1 MDILED
7 MQQEQQHEQEPQK
20 QQEKEYLLP
29 DGFGMSLDE
38 VRALILNKYDIK
50 VDKDDPILL
59 IVPILNA
66 CLHEQKKL
74 QDEYKEGLEN
84 VYQSVLN
91 NFLENLDKRLQSG
104 DLKVVTSQNNFL
116 DNVCKFFS
124 KTFFIQL
131 LLAVVFLQAFLMIF
145 FFGK

>member
-7 MQQEQQHEQEPQK
+7 IQEQDREQVQT

-74 QDEYKEGLEN
+74 QDVYREN
-84 VYQSVLN
+84 LKDVYQEVLEI
-91 NFLENLDKRLQSG
+91 FLENLDKRLQNG
-104 DLKVVTSQNNFL
+104 NCKVEVEAQKQNPRERLVLYGIIIFQ
-116 DNVCKFFS
+116 
-124 KTFFIQL
+124 TIT
-131 LLAVVFLQAFLMIF
+131 LLAVYFW
-145 FFGK
+145 

>member
-1 MDILED
+1 MEFLED

-74 QDEYKEGLEN
+74 QDVYREN
-84 VYQSVLN
+84 LKGVYQEVLEI
-91 NFLENLDKRLQSG
+91 FLENLDKRLQNG
-104 DLKVVTSQNNFL
+104 NCKVDVEA
-116 DNVCKFFS
+116 K
-124 KTFFIQL
+124 KTNSTLPLYGIIIFQTL
-131 LLAVVFLQAFLMIF
+131 ALLAVYFW
-145 FFGK
+145 

>member
-7 MQQEQQHEQEPQK
+7 IQEQEREQVQT

-74 QDEYKEGLEN
+74 QDEYEKSLKN
-84 VYQSVLN
+84 VYQEVLEV
-91 NFLENLDKRLQSG
+91 FLENLDKRLQNG
-104 DLKVVTSQNNFL
+104 NYKVDVEA
-116 DNVCKFFS
+116 K
-124 KTFFIQL
+124 KTNPRDTLPLYGIIIFQTLAL
-131 LLAVVFLQAFLMIF
+131 LTIYFW
-145 FFGK
+145 

>member
-1 MDILED
+1 MEFLED
-7 MQQEQQHEQEPQK
+7 MQVREQAQT

-38 VRALILNKYDIK
+38 MRALILNKYDIK

-74 QDEYKEGLEN
+74 QDVYREN
-84 VYQSVLN
+84 LKGVYQEILEI
-91 NFLENLDKRLQSG
+91 FLENLDKRLQNG
-104 DLKVVTSQNNFL
+104 NCKVGVEA
-116 DNVCKFFS
+116 K
-124 KTFFIQL
+124 KTNSTLPLYGIIIFQTL
-131 LLAVVFLQAFLMIF
+131 ALLAVYFW
-145 FFGK
+145 

>member
-38 VRALILNKYDIK
+38 IRALILNKYDIK

-74 QDEYKEGLEN
+74 QDEYKENLKG
-84 VYQSVLN
+84 VYQEVLEI
-91 NFLENLDKRLQSG
+91 FLENLDKRLQNG
-104 DLKVVTSQNNFL
+104 NYKVEAEAQKQNPRERLVLYGIIIFQ
-116 DNVCKFFS
+116 
-124 KTFFIQL
+124 TIT
-131 LLAVVFLQAFLMIF
+131 LLAVYFW
-145 FFGK
+145 

>member
-7 MQQEQQHEQEPQK
+7 IQEQEREQAQT

-74 QDEYKEGLEN
+74 QDVYREN
-84 VYQSVLN
+84 LKGVYQEVLEI
-91 NFLENLDKRLQSG
+91 FLENLDKRLQNG
-104 DLKVVTSQNNFL
+104 NCKVDVEAQKQNPRERLVLYGIIIFQ
-116 DNVCKFFS
+116 
-124 KTFFIQL
+124 TIT
-131 LLAVVFLQAFLMIF
+131 LLAVYFW
-145 FFGK
+145 

>member
-7 MQQEQQHEQEPQK
+7 IQQVREQAQT

-74 QDEYKEGLEN
+74 QDEYEKSLKN
-84 VYQSVLN
+84 VYQEVLEV
-91 NFLENLDKRLQSG
+91 FLENLDKRLQNG
-104 DLKVVTSQNNFL
+104 NYKVEVEAQKQNPRERLVLYGIIIFQ
-116 DNVCKFFS
+116 
-124 KTFFIQL
+124 TIT
-131 LLAVVFLQAFLMIF
+131 LLAVYFW
-145 FFGK
+145 

>member
-1 MDILED
+1 MELEIQED
-7 MQQEQQHEQEPQK
+7 MQQE

-74 QDEYKEGLEN
+74 QDEYKENLKG
-84 VYQSVLN
+84 VYQEVLEI
-91 NFLENLDKRLQSG
+91 FLENLDKRLQNG
-104 DLKVVTSQNNFL
+104 NCKVDVEAQKQNPRERLVLYGIIIFQ
-116 DNVCKFFS
+116 
-124 KTFFIQL
+124 TIT
-131 LLAVVFLQAFLMIF
+131 LLAVYFW
-145 FFGK
+145 

>member
-1 MDILED
+1 MEFLED
-7 MQQEQQHEQEPQK
+7 MQVREQAQT

-74 QDEYKEGLEN
+74 QDVYREN
-84 VYQSVLN
+84 LKGVYQEVLEI
-91 NFLENLDKRLQSG
+91 FLENLDKRLQNG
-104 DLKVVTSQNNFL
+104 NCKVDVEAQKQNPRERLVLYGIIIFQ
-116 DNVCKFFS
+116 
-124 KTFFIQL
+124 TIT
-131 LLAVVFLQAFLMIF
+131 LLAVYFW
-145 FFGK
+145 

>member
-7 MQQEQQHEQEPQK
+7 IQQVREQVQT

-74 QDEYKEGLEN
+74 QDVYREN
-84 VYQSVLN
+84 LKGVYQEVLEI
-91 NFLENLDKRLQSG
+91 FLENLDKRLQNG
-104 DLKVVTSQNNFL
+104 NCKVDVEAQKQNPRERLVLYGIIIFQ
-116 DNVCKFFS
+116 
-124 KTFFIQL
+124 TIT
-131 LLAVVFLQAFLMIF
+131 LLAVYFW
-145 FFGK
+145 

>member
-7 MQQEQQHEQEPQK
+7 IQEQEREQVQT

-74 QDEYKEGLEN
+74 QDVYREN
-84 VYQSVLN
+84 LKGVYQEVLEIL
-91 NFLENLDKRLQSG
+91 LENLDKRLQNG
-104 DLKVVTSQNNFL
+104 NCKVDVEAQKQNPRERLVLYGIIIFQ
-116 DNVCKFFS
+116 
-124 KTFFIQL
+124 TIT
-131 LLAVVFLQAFLMIF
+131 LLAVYFW
-145 FFGK
+145 

>member
-7 MQQEQQHEQEPQK
+7 IQEQEREQVQT

-66 CLHEQKKL
+66 CLH
-74 QDEYKEGLEN
+74 
-84 VYQSVLN
+84 
-91 NFLENLDKRLQSG
+91 
-104 DLKVVTSQNNFL
+104 
-116 DNVCKFFS
+116 
-124 KTFFIQL
+124 
-131 LLAVVFLQAFLMIF
+131 
-145 FFGK
+145 

>member
-7 MQQEQQHEQEPQK
+7 MQQEQVQEQQK
-20 QQEKEYLLP
+20 QQEKEYPLP

-74 QDEYKEGLEN
+74 QDEYKESLKG
-84 VYQSVLN
+84 VYQEVLEI
-91 NFLENLDKRLQSG
+91 FLENLDKRLQNG
-104 DLKVVTSQNNFL
+104 NYKVEVEAQKQNPRERLALYGIIIFQ
-116 DNVCKFFS
+116 
-124 KTFFIQL
+124 TIT
-131 LLAVVFLQAFLMIF
+131 LLAVYFW
-145 FFGK
+145 

>member
-7 MQQEQQHEQEPQK
+7 IQEQEREQAQT

-38 VRALILNKYDIK
+38 VWALILNKYDIK

-74 QDEYKEGLEN
+74 QDVYREN
-84 VYQSVLN
+84 LKGVYQEVLEI
-91 NFLENLDKRLQSG
+91 FLENLDKRLQNG
-104 DLKVVTSQNNFL
+104 NCKVDVEAQKQNPRERLVLYGIIIFQ
-116 DNVCKFFS
+116 
-124 KTFFIQL
+124 TIT
-131 LLAVVFLQAFLMIF
+131 LLAVYFW
-145 FFGK
+145 

>member
-1 MDILED
+1 MEFLED
-7 MQQEQQHEQEPQK
+7 MQVREQAQT

-74 QDEYKEGLEN
+74 QDEYKENLKG
-84 VYQSVLN
+84 VYQEVLEI
-91 NFLENLDKRLQSG
+91 FLENLDKRLQNG
-104 DLKVVTSQNNFL
+104 NCKVDVEAQKQNPRERLVLYGIIIFQ
-116 DNVCKFFS
+116 
-124 KTFFIQL
+124 TIT
-131 LLAVVFLQAFLMIF
+131 LLAVYFW
-145 FFGK
+145 

>member
-7 MQQEQQHEQEPQK
+7 IQEQEREQVQT

-74 QDEYKEGLEN
+74 QDVYREN
-84 VYQSVLN
+84 LKGVYQEVLEI
-91 NFLENLDKRLQSG
+91 FLENLDKRLQNG
-104 DLKVVTSQNNFL
+104 NCKVDVEAQKQNPRERLVLYGIIIFQ
-116 DNVCKFFS
+116 
-124 KTFFIQL
+124 TIT
-131 LLAVVFLQAFLMIF
+131 LLAVYFW
-145 FFGK
+145 

>member
-1 MDILED
+1 MEFLED
-7 MQQEQQHEQEPQK
+7 MQVREQQD

-74 QDEYKEGLEN
+74 QDVYREN
-84 VYQSVLN
+84 LKGVYQEVLEI
-91 NFLENLDKRLQSG
+91 FLENLDKRLQNG
-104 DLKVVTSQNNFL
+104 NCKVDVEAQKQNPRERLVLYGIIIFQ
-116 DNVCKFFS
+116 
-124 KTFFIQL
+124 TIT
-131 LLAVVFLQAFLMIF
+131 LLAVYFW
-145 FFGK
+145 

>member
-20 QQEKEYLLP
+20 QEKEYFLP

-59 IVPILNA
+59 LVPILNA
-66 CLHEQKKL
+66 ALHEQKKL
-74 QDEYKEGLEN
+74 QDDYKESLKT
-84 VYQSVLN
+84 VYQEVLEV
-91 NFLENLDKRLQSG
+91 FLENLDKRLQNG
-104 DLKVVTSQNNFL
+104 AVTTEDKTKKQNPNDKLGLYGIIIFQTL
-116 DNVCKFFS
+116 A
-124 KTFFIQL
+124 
-131 LLAVVFLQAFLMIF
+131 LLAVYFW
-145 FFGK
+145 

>member
-7 MQQEQQHEQEPQK
+7 IQEQEREQAQT

-66 CLHEQKKL
+66 FLFEQQKMQEEHSAVMEK
-74 QDEYKEGLEN
+74 
-84 VYQSVLN
+84 VYQQVLEE
-91 NFLENLDKRLQSG
+91 FLKALDVKLEKG
-104 DLKVVTSQNNFL
+104 DFQINVEAKKDHNKYLVLVLYCLVV
-116 DNVCKFFS
+116 
-124 KTFFIQL
+124 I
-131 LLAVVFLQAFLMIF
+131 LAITLTIVFLWKF
-145 FFGK
+145 

>member
-1 MDILED
+1 MEFLED

-74 QDEYKEGLEN
+74 QDVYREN
-84 VYQSVLN
+84 LKGVYQEVLEI
-91 NFLENLDKRLQSG
+91 FLENLDKRLQNG
-104 DLKVVTSQNNFL
+104 NCKVDVEAQKQNPRERLVLYGIIIFQ
-116 DNVCKFFS
+116 
-124 KTFFIQL
+124 TIT
-131 LLAVVFLQAFLMIF
+131 LLAVYFW
-145 FFGK
+145 